1 MALIDSMRAKRLS
14 QIPLP
19 VPRRPENDK
28 MSRVMGMSG
37 QIAAG
42 QLLLPADANWLGT
55 FRTEL
60 LGFRACGTMIRSTR
74 FRS

>member
-1 MALIDSMRAKRLS
+1 MLKVAMRR
-14 QIPLP
+14 
-19 VPRRPENDK
+19 
-28 MSRVMGMSG
+28 SG